1 LGECVFCDIV
11 AGRAPASIICEDSD
25 VAAFMTLRPTAP
37 GECLVIPKV
46 HVDHFTDLEDQLAA
60 RIMVVAQR
68 LGRRV
73 REVFKPERVGFV
85 VHGFG
90 VPHAHLIV
98 GFVVHGFGIPHA
110 HLIVVPQHGPHDIT
124 SGRFARVEDGKLVF
138 SCRDM
143 PIPDR
148 TVLDE
153 HARLLRADE
162 LTSP

>member
-1 LGECVFCDIV
+1 MGECVFCDIV
-11 AGRAPASIICEDSD
+11 AGRAPASIIYEDSD
-25 VAAFMTLRPTAP
+25 VVAFMTLRPIAP

-46 HVDHFTDLEDQLAA
+46 HVDHFTDLGDRLAA
-60 RIMVVAQR
+60 RMMVVAQH

-73 REVFKPERVGFV
+73 REVFKPKR
-85 VHGFG
+85 
-90 VPHAHLIV
+90 V

-124 SGRFARVEDGKLVF
+124 SGRFARVEDGKVVF
-138 SCRDM
+138 SHRDM
-143 PIPDR
+143 PIADR

-153 HARLLRADE
+153 HARLLRVDE